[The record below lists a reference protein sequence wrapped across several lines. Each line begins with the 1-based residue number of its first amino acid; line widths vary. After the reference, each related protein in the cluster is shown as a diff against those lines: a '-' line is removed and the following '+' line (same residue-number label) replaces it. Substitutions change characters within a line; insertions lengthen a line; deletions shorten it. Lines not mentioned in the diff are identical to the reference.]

1 MTAEQRYEA
10 LRSTRDWY
18 LQRGREAA
26 MLTLPYVIP
35 SSTEPGRNQ
44 RQTQVLPWSGV
55 GARGVNNL
63 ASRLMLAILPPT
75 DSFFRFLVDELDL
88 AREERR
94 LAEEEGKSQ
103 EEIAEWR
110 TDLEQALS
118 RLEQAVLRTIE
129 TTNDRVVI
137 HETLMHLVVSGNALL
152 YLPEGGGARVY
163 HLNRYVVEREP
174 GQGRPLEVVIRE
186 EVSVESLSK
195 PIREAIAQEEDAA
208 PVSPDGSGENIPDY
222 ERTVYLC
229 THIRWDWS
237 ANTPKVKWHQEVKG
251 RQVENSEVERPVS
264 ESPWLPL
271 RMISVDGE
279 SYGPGY
285 VEAAAIADLA
295 TANSLTQAVTEGA
308 LIAAQIKYLVRPGG
322 STNAKQLADTP
333 NGGFCPGNPDDVSP
347 LQAQKSTD
355 LAVAASRLDRVESR
369 LSQIFML
376 PDVRDSER
384 TTAEEV
390 RLLAQEIENSLGGVY
405 SILSVELQAPY
416 IRRKL
421 ALLTSNGD
429 IPSLPEGMIKPVV
442 SVGLAAVGRGNDAE
456 KTVRF
461 MSVLQGAIGPEALL
475 RYVVPGELIRRLAY
489 SLGINTMGL
498 VKSDKQLA
506 AEAAEAQKQAMAQQ
520 VIESQMVA
528 PDKLANAAAT
538 VQEMQ
543 AGGPAAA
550 AEAPP

>member
-1 MTAEQRYEA
+1 MNAEKRYEA

-26 MLTLPYVIP
+26 TLTLPYLIP

-44 RQTQVLPWSGV
+44 FQTQVLPWSGV

-88 AREERR
+88 AREEKR
-94 LAEEEGKSQ
+94 LAEEEGKSA
-103 EEIAEWR
+103 EDIAEWKGN
-110 TDLEQALS
+110 LEQALS

-137 HETLMHLVVSGNALL
+137 HEALLHLIVAGNVLL
-152 YLPEGGGARVY
+152 YLPEGGGARAY
-163 HLNRYVVEREP
+163 HLSRYVCEREP
-174 GQGRPLEVVIRE
+174 GQGRPQEVVIRE
-186 EVSVESLSK
+186 EVGYETLSESIK
-195 PIREAIAQEEDAA
+195 AAILAEQGS
-208 PVSPDGSGENIPDY
+208 PVAPDGTGEGVPDY
-222 ERTVYLC
+222 DRTVYLC
-229 THIRWDWS
+229 THIQWDWAAAS
-237 ANTPKVKWHQEVKG
+237 PKVRWHQEVMGQK
-251 RQVENSEVERPVS
+251 VENSAGEKPAS

-271 RMISVDGE
+271 RMLAVDGE

-308 LIAAQIKYLVRPGG
+308 LIAAQIKYLVKPGG
-322 STNAKQLADTP
+322 STNASQLANTP
-333 NGGFCPGNPDDVSP
+333 NGGFCPGNPDDVSAV
-347 LQAQKSTD
+347 QAQKSTD

-369 LSQIFML
+369 LAQIFML

-421 ALLTSNGD
+421 ALLTSQGGL
-429 IPSLPEGMIKPVV
+429 PALPEGMVKPVV

-461 MSVLQGAIGPEALL
+461 MQVVQGAIGPEALL

-489 SLGINTMGL
+489 SLGINIMGL

-506 AEAAEAQKQAMAQQ
+506 AEQAEAQRQAMAQQ
-520 VIESQMVA
+520 AVQSTVAA

-543 AGGPAAA
+543 AGKQT